1 MSGFD
6 PRKYHGRR
14 LDEVVRSVNG
24 DIRSVL
30 EEAHAAYRFCLRQEN
45 LPAHRKGWVRMQLW
59 QVEKQLGLHSQYFS
73 QAGQDRYLN
82 ERIFRNKRNGAF
94 VEIGG
99 YDGWTGSLGGQ
110 VKTGHL
116 WTAGHT
122 GRIWVSTEAGSN
134 CVFFEKVLGWTGLV
148 VEASPQLV
156 KRIGETRSAKV
167 IHVAVSDREG
177 AAEFFEVAS
186 GLTQMGGLIDHYH
199 AETLQRVRRDERHS
213 EIAVTVPSTRLDTLL
228 RAHGLETIDY
238 CSIDVEGAER
248 AVLGSLDFDAFD
260 ITALSIENSRPGRE
274 SYDDIMDPAGY
285 RQVAVLGFDEI
296 WVRQSVLSQDPPR

>member
-1 MSGFD
+1 MPDFD

-14 LDEVVRSVNG
+14 VDEVVRSVNG

-30 EEAHAAYRFCLRQEN
+30 EEARAVYQLCVRQQD
-45 LPAHRKGWVRMQLW
+45 LPAHRKGWVGMQLW
-59 QVEKQLGLHSQYFS
+59 QVERQLGLHSRYFS

-82 ERIFRNKRNGAF
+82 ERVFRSKRNGTF

-99 YDGWTGSLGGQ
+99 YDGWT
-110 VKTGHL
+110 
-116 WTAGHT
+116 
-122 GRIWVSTEAGSN
+122 GSN

-156 KRIGETRSAKV
+156 ERIGETRSAEV
-167 IHVAVSDREG
+167 IHAAVSDRDG
-177 AAEFFEVAS
+177 TAEFLEVTS
-186 GLTQMGGLIDHYH
+186 GLTQMGGLIDQYH
-199 AETLQRVRRDERHS
+199 AEALQKIRRDDRHS

-238 CSIDVEGAER
+238 LSIDVEGAER
-248 AVLGSLDFDAFD
+248 AVLGSLDFDEFD

-296 WVRQSVLSQDPPR
+296 WVRRSVLSQDPGR

>member
-1 MSGFD
+1 MPGFD

-14 LDEVVRSVNG
+14 VDEVVRSVNG
-24 DIRSVL
+24 GIRSVL
-30 EEAHAAYRFCLRQEN
+30 EEAHAVYQLCLRQKN
-45 LPAHRKGWVRMQLW
+45 LPAHKEANLRMWLW
-59 QVEKQLGLHSQYFS
+59 QVEKQLGLHSRYFS

-82 ERIFRNKRNGAF
+82 ERLFRNKRDGTF

-99 YDGWTGSLGGQ
+99 YDGWT
-110 VKTGHL
+110 
-116 WTAGHT
+116 
-122 GRIWVSTEAGSN
+122 GSN

-156 KRIGETRSAKV
+156 RRIDETRSAKV
-167 IHVAVSDREG
+167 IHAAVSDRDG
-177 AAEFFEVAS
+177 TAEFLEVTA

-213 EIAVTVPSTRLDTLL
+213 ETILTVPSTRLDTLL
-228 RAHGLETIDY
+228 RAPGLKEIDY
-238 CSIDVEGAER
+238 LSIDVEGAER
-248 AVLGSLDFDAFD
+248 AVLRSLDFDEFD

-274 SYDDIMDPAGY
+274 SYEDIMDPAGY

-296 WVRQSVLSQDPPR
+296 WVRQSVLSQDPRG